1 MPSRGRIFV
10 SPSFRSTASLTSWVL
25 FLVAAWPPEPDAA
38 PALRVLARPA
48 SVQRASEQLQGVEQT
63 RQDEPRVQACQAPP
77 ALVWLRTVD
86 DQPGGDSSRPQ
97 GVKQA
102 RQDEPRVQAF
112 QAPPVLFWPRAAD
125 EPLAGDSA

>member
-63 RQDEPRVQACQAPP
+63 RQDEPRVQA
-77 ALVWLRTVD
+77 
-86 DQPGGDSSRPQ
+86 
-97 GVKQA
+97 
-102 RQDEPRVQAF
+102 F